1 MSAAAELKHNLT
13 EEEFVVRAIRALRR
27 PGYKGIHS
35 VYSGFNEAFRKYFSK
50 DPVEVTNRMAREGK
64 IIVRPARGGVMLYL
78 PEDGVVPATSGE
90 DALEKILSS
99 NGA

>member
-99 NGA
+99 KGA

>member
-1 MSAAAELKHNLT
+1 VSAAAELKHNLT